1 MSSHDNAN
9 AMQSVLERAGFD
21 VLLLTNVSKKQMITS
36 VKRFASILSPGDTCL
51 IYFYGFGCRINGFN
65 FLRPVDVPAFSR
77 HSEMVSHLYSFENL
91 MNIIESRVG
100 ERGTKMLLLE
110 CSQDKYSQKSM
121 NRIKSNLLIHSNS
134 NSSNNNNYN
143 NGGNNSNTTNNN
155 ASVGHINLTTTG
167 KNWFIIT
174 STSDPIPAFDDDAPG
189 QYSAF
194 THSLLCGIDAKAL
207 DLSNFGKFVNRKF
220 STTIDNVN
228 GINIPSISSS
238 MMRDFYFHGNIN
250 TRNKQAYDDEWEM
263 DEEKRREKTIR
274 LQRYKGM
281 RVLSIKKKSKMP
293 KSSAMRASARH
304 FRVLNGGKPPSPPPG
319 PPGNK
324 KYNAS
329 PRVGML
335 YHGKN
340 SGPLSKDAAIAYRPP
355 LDYQNPYRETRKAP
369 GEIQQIKVLSSID
382 GAHGTETNNTTHW
395 LGTLRV

>member
-1 MSSHDNAN
+1 
-9 AMQSVLERAGFD
+9 
-21 VLLLTNVSKKQMITS
+21 
-36 VKRFASILSPGDTCL
+36 
-51 IYFYGFGCRINGFN
+51 
-65 FLRPVDVPAFSR
+65 
-77 HSEMVSHLYSFENL
+77 
-91 MNIIESRVG
+91 
-100 ERGTKMLLLE
+100 
-110 CSQDKYSQKSM
+110 
-121 NRIKSNLLIHSNS
+121 
-134 NSSNNNNYN
+134 
-143 NGGNNSNTTNNN
+143 
-155 ASVGHINLTTTG
+155 
-167 KNWFIIT
+167 
-174 STSDPIPAFDDDAPG
+174 
-189 QYSAF
+189 
-194 THSLLCGIDAKAL
+194 
-207 DLSNFGKFVNRKF
+207 
-220 STTIDNVN
+220 
-228 GINIPSISSS
+228 